1 MAALSGTARSWRAYL
16 VRAAARRSGRRLGR
30 HHQLLWERRPRRL
43 GLIVMSKRKLT
54 SAFLPLLLLLLDMA
68 MHTHSPAF
76 SKIKTNDKE
85 TASQFVLA
93 LLQEGIEP
101 TIAVYKTAELRS
113 AAGAKRVHR
122 EVRTPISSFVG
133 PCATHCTMAMGASSV
148 AGENRAP
155 PPAVSER
162 GRQHQSPEYRYSCH
176 PDSSL
181 LKK

>member
-54 SAFLPLLLLLLDMA
+54 SAFLPLLLLLDMA

-133 PCATHCTMAMGASSV
+133 SCAIQLHHA
-148 AGENRAP
+148 
-155 PPAVSER
+155 
-162 GRQHQSPEYRYSCH
+162 
-176 PDSSL
+176 D
-181 LKK
+181 

>member
-1 MAALSGTARSWRAYL
+1 LQVSLRHGRPCIVRPTSAKMPPMLLARLALALALASPAYAKVCDVTKAPYHAIGTHARRCRCCVRPFAYL
-16 VRAAARRSGRRLGR
+16 LARLASSP
-30 HHQLLWERRPRRL
+30 RPVART
-43 GLIVMSKRKLT
+43 G
-54 SAFLPLLLLLLDMA
+54 DMA
-68 MHTHSPAF
+68 MHTHSPAL

-133 PCATHCTMAMGASSV
+133 SCAIQLHHA
-148 AGENRAP
+148 
-155 PPAVSER
+155 
-162 GRQHQSPEYRYSCH
+162 
-176 PDSSL
+176 D
-181 LKK
+181 